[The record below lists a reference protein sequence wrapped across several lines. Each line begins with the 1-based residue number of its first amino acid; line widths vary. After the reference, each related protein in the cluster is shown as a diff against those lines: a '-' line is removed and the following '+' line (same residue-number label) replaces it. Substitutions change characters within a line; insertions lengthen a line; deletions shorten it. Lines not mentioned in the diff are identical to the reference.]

1 MSRRRVTTL
10 VSVSLSADKCK
21 WPHFIHSATYS
32 WWLLCVRHPRGGG
45 EPGVLIDAALS
56 SMKRFTS
63 AALLKDDLTVVVVGV
78 D

>member
-1 MSRRRVTTL
+1 M
-10 VSVSLSADKCK
+10 
-21 WPHFIHSATYS
+21 
-32 WWLLCVRHPRGGG
+32 RHPRGGG